1 MVIGIAVGV
10 YAVTRLKKRAKV
22 LAPESLQESAAK
34 VAAAIRHFGDEVREG
49 MAERETELRD
59 GLGTDAAR
67 REREHDRELDGQ
79 PLRSGGVSYGYSRTG
94 ATPGGRA

>member
-1 MVIGIAVGV
+1 VKRIFWLVIGIAVGV
-10 YAVTRLKKRAKV
+10 YAVTRLKKRAQV

-59 GLGTDAAR
+59 ALGIDTNTQT
-67 REREHDRELDGQ
+67 REDYR
-79 PLRSGGVSYGYSRTG
+79 
-94 ATPGGRA
+94 

>member
-1 MVIGIAVGV
+1 MFWLIIGVAVGV
-10 YAVTRLKKRAKV
+10 YAVTRLKKRAQV

-59 GLGTDAAR
+59 ALGIDTNTDT
-67 REREHDRELDGQ
+67 REDYR
-79 PLRSGGVSYGYSRTG
+79 
-94 ATPGGRA
+94 

>member
-1 MVIGIAVGV
+1 MKRIFWLVVGIAVGV
-10 YAVTRLKKRAKV
+10 YAVTRLKKRAQV

-59 GLGTDAAR
+59 ALGIDTKTT
-67 REREHDRELDGQ
+67 REDYR
-79 PLRSGGVSYGYSRTG
+79 
-94 ATPGGRA
+94 